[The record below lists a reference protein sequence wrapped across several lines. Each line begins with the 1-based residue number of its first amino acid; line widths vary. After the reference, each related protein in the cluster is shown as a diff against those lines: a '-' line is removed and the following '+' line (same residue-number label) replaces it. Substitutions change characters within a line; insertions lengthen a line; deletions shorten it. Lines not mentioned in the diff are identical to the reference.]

1 MLLPGTNSRKWL
13 ALVTMLIGLLISV
26 GPAFSQPKGAIPPDR
41 ESAIA
46 ASKFDQEAPGQSL
59 SEQTTDPTASL
70 MSLSLQ
76 NWFTASFHRLSNQ
89 DANTIVFRPV
99 IPFRTGDLSHILRV
113 TLPYVSHSPA
123 GPGLSD
129 TAIFDLLVFNASWG
143 RWGIGPLL
151 LLPTATKN
159 SLGSEKWSAGPAVGA
174 VAPWGKWQFGLFVQ
188 TAFSFAGASNRQDV
202 QFMSIQPII
211 AYQLSQGWALSAGS
225 ASFDYDFEI
234 RRWVSLTP
242 AVQLGKVFQFGG
254 FFWKAFGEVNY
265 NFKDDPGLPQWGLKF
280 GLNLLLPTG
289 GKK

>member
-123 GPGLSD
+123 GSGLSD

-151 LLPTATKN
+151 VLPTASKN

-174 VAPWGKWQFGLFVQ
+174 VAP
-188 TAFSFAGASNRQDV
+188 
-202 QFMSIQPII
+202 
-211 AYQLSQGWALSAGS
+211 
-225 ASFDYDFEI
+225 
-234 RRWVSLTP
+234 
-242 AVQLGKVFQFGG
+242 
-254 FFWKAFGEVNY
+254 
-265 NFKDDPGLPQWGLKF
+265 
-280 GLNLLLPTG
+280 
-289 GKK
+289 